1 MRKRHFNIIF
11 SFFDSIKLNQ
21 QKINVLFVY
30 HHTEQRTTRTTNTT
44 RHDYNHNGGRDNV
57 QAGTAS
63 DSNNDHQT
71 KIRYHRQTIRRKEH

>member
-11 SFFDSIKLNQ
+11 SLFDSIKLNQ
-21 QKINVLFVY
+21 RKMNVLFVY
-30 HHTEQRTTRTTNTT
+30 HHTEQRTTRPTNTT
-44 RHDYNHNGGRDNV
+44 RHGDNHNGGCDDA

-63 DSNNDHQT
+63 DGNNDHQT